1 MFKKQLIVI
10 AIVDCMSYCYSDVS
24 VSMYLI
30 VIHSDS
36 NVGSLFKR
44 CFTPVMSVHSS
55 MRPLLCVC
63 SHKILLLAGFEDE
76 SHSCAYD
83 NEEVSLGGP
92 TEHLKGDWNIC
103 TYHYILCSK
112 TVTTE

>member
-1 MFKKQLIVI
+1 MDEIRLFTFLPRVPLGRFFTGSTVISQVRSLVFLYDTATLPVVPSNVTSCVLIMSCMFKKQLIVI

-55 MRPLLCVC
+55 
-63 SHKILLLAGFEDE
+63 
-76 SHSCAYD
+76 
-83 NEEVSLGGP
+83 
-92 TEHLKGDWNIC
+92 
-103 TYHYILCSK
+103 
-112 TVTTE
+112 